1 MRTWPTWG
9 LSWGGAQAPIVLAV
23 ENRFRA
29 AILQSGGLEFQKNLP
44 EVDNINFITRV
55 KVPVL
60 MLNGR
65 YDHFFPVE
73 SSQRPFFEL
82 LGTPEK
88 DKRQVLYE
96 SGHAVPRKEF
106 IRESLDWLD
115 KYLGPV
121 KPN

>member
-1 MRTWPTWG
+1 M
-9 LSWGGAQAPIVLAV
+9 
-23 ENRFRA
+23 
-29 AILQSGGLEFQKNLP
+29 
-44 EVDNINFITRV
+44 TRV
-55 KVPVL
+55 RIPVL

-73 SSQRPFFEL
+73 SSQIPLFRL

-88 DKRQVLYE
+88 DKKHVLYE
-96 SGHAVPRKEF
+96 TGHAPPRKEF

-121 KPN
+121 RK